1 MADSAAEP
9 LLELKGITYRYPV
22 GDGMR
27 FWRRKKGA
35 GVHQVS
41 MRLEAG
47 DIVGLIGPNGAGKT
61 TLMDVIT
68 GKTRADSGTVRFDGN
83 NLADLTEHQIAER
96 GIGRKFQRPT
106 VFPSMTAF
114 ENLELSLNE
123 SKGVWHGLF
132 RRLRPAQLE
141 RIDEVLEAIGLV
153 DERESRAGNLSHG
166 QTQWLE
172 IGMVLTQNPKLL
184 LMDEPTAGMTEQET
198 QKTSE
203 IFNRLKGEHTLVVV
217 EHDMAFVR
225 EIADVITL
233 MHLGKTLAEGPM
245 ETVENDP
252 KVREVY
258 LGSEGITNAA

>member
-1 MADSAAEP
+1 MAVILDLVEVTKAYDAFKVVDGFNFQVEEGELRC
-9 LLELKGITYRYPV
+9 LL
-22 GDGMR
+22 
-27 FWRRKKGA
+27 
-35 GVHQVS
+35 
-41 MRLEAG
+41 
-47 DIVGLIGPNGAGKT
+47 GPNGAGKT
-61 TLMDVIT
+61 TTIDLIT
-68 GKTRADSGTVRFDGN
+68 GRQKTTSGTIVFNGRDITGQRE
-83 NLADLTEHQIAER
+83 DKIAKQ
-96 GIGRKFQRPT
+96 GVGRKFQVPAVFRDLT
-106 VFPSMTAF
+106 VR
-114 ENLELSLNE
+114 ENLQVAF
-123 SKGVWHGLF
+123 SKNTDPFVNMF
-132 RRLRPAQLE
+132 RLGRKDGRERLRQVIEIVGLQE
-141 RIDEVLEAIGLV
+141 RLDEQG
-153 DERESRAGNLSHG
+153 GNLSHG
-166 QTQWLE
+166 ETQWLE

-245 ETVENDP
+245 EEVEIDP